1 MNLKKVV
8 SLFAVI
14 LIAAAFFSGCAKD
27 DGHWGQKLDIDKK
40 WWKVEGQSWDR
51 KNNVF
56 MAVGYSN
63 PNWSDKYDQRK
74 SADLDARSQA
84 ASFMNSLV
92 KNYMQETRSHN
103 YSLSESFVESSANE
117 TVLGSVIVARK
128 YWKKRYH
135 SLVKVDLGYFFS
147 KIYKKYAADMES
159 KMKKSS
165 RTASAEEINA
175 KVSASIEELKALE
188 APAVEKSIAA
198 TPEAGGL
205 NE

>member
-1 MNLKKVV
+1 MNLKKIV
-8 SLFAVI
+8 SLAVVV
-14 LIAAAFFSGCAKD
+14 LVAASAFFGCAKD
-27 DGHWGQKLDIDKK
+27 DSHWGQKLEIDKK

-103 YSLSESFVESSANE
+103 YSLSESYVESSANE
-117 TVLGSVIVARK
+117 SVLGSVVVARK
-128 YWKKRYH
+128 YWKKKYH
-135 SLVKVDLGYFFS
+135 SLIKVDLGYFFS

-159 KMKKSS
+159 KIKRSS
-165 RTASAEEINA
+165 RHASDEEINSKIA
-175 KVSASIEELKALE
+175 ASLDDLKALE
-188 APAVEKSIAA
+188 VPAIEKSIE
-198 TPEAGGL
+198 TSAGGQ

>member
-1 MNLKKVV
+1 MKLKKAV

-14 LIAAAFFSGCAKD
+14 LITAIFFSGCAKD
-27 DGHWGQKLDIDKK
+27 DSHWGQKLDVDKK

-51 KNNVF
+51 KNNLF

-103 YSLSESFVESSANE
+103 YSLSESFVEISANE

-147 KIYKKYAADMES
+147 NIYKKYAADMES
-159 KMKKSS
+159 KIKKSS
-165 RTASAEEINA
+165 QSVSAEEISA
-175 KVSASIEELKALE
+175 RVSASVEKLKTLE
-188 APAVEKSIAA
+188 VPAIEKSIVA
-198 TPEAGGL
+198 TPKAEGID
-205 NE
+205 E